1 MHKLPEYPSKWTVK
15 SSIEKYDNP
24 WVHLE
29 EYQVVDPAGNDTIYS
44 VVSMKVIAVGIIPLD
59 EELNTWIVGQYRF
72 PLNQYCWEIVEG
84 GGVLDAP
91 PLESAKRELQEETGI
106 KAKRWDHLLDMH
118 TSNSAT
124 SEKAIVYIAR
134 DLEFGPSDPDDNE
147 DLKVRKIPFEE
158 LYERA
163 LNGEIT
169 DSISLAGI
177 FKLKALIDRG
187 EFSA

>member
-1 MHKLPEYPSKWTVK
+1 MDKLPEYPSNWKIK
-15 SSIEKYDNP
+15 SSVEKYDNP

-72 PLNQYCWEIVEG
+72 PLNKYCWEIVEG
-84 GGVLDAP
+84 GGKIGVP
-91 PLESAKRELQEETGI
+91 EIESAKRELQEETGI
-106 KAKRWDHLLDMH
+106 QAKRWDSLLEMH

-124 SEKAIVYIAR
+124 SERAVVFVAR
-134 DLEFGPSDPDDNE
+134 DLSFGPSSPDDNE
-147 DLKVRKIPFEE
+147 DLKVKKIPFEE
-158 LYERA
+158 LYQRA
-163 LNGEIT
+163 MAGEIT

-177 FKLKALIDRG
+177 FKLKYLLDKG
-187 EFSA
+187 EI